1 VSSLNQ
7 LPAVR
12 ETSARN
18 GSAPPRIVSVHQD
31 FGPQQYRILR
41 CDRRF
46 IVLAAGRRWGKTTL
60 GLFKLLCHAA
70 SARSQICYYI
80 GPTERQAKEMGWRT
94 LKQLVPRVLTHRVR
108 ESELE
113 IELTN
118 GSLIKVHGPQSLRGS
133 GLDFAFLDECAYLTA
148 EFWPEVVRPM
158 LADREGRALLGSTPR
173 GRNHFFDLYLEAQS
187 RSDSAAFRC
196 STAQGGYV
204 SEKEL
209 ALLRSTMDPKL
220 YAQEIEASFELQSAR
235 VYHAFSRDLNVTD
248 VPLIPDLRLLVG
260 MDFNVDPMTAVIA
273 QRVGEQ
279 CHVSAEVVLPAS
291 NTFEM
296 MAELLRRYP
305 QHTGVVHP
313 DPSGAAR
320 KTSAPVG
327 QTDHT
332 IIQQAGWQVYSLK
345 PYHIVDRFNSVNAMF
360 ENANRKR
367 RLFIDRKCKNL
378 IRALDGFT
386 FKEGTNLPDK
396 STGFGH
402 ITDALGY
409 LIMGVFP
416 MLKDEVTIT
425 RVEL

>member
-12 ETSARN
+12 ETGASL
-18 GSAPPRIVSVHQD
+18 RIVSVRRD
-31 FGPQQYRILR
+31 FGPQQHEILC

-46 IVLAAGRRWGKTTL
+46 IVLVTGRRWGKTTL

-70 SARSQICYYI
+70 SARGQVCYYI
-80 GPTERQAKEMGWRT
+80 GPTERQAKEMGWHT
-94 LKQLVPRVLTHRVR
+94 LKQLVPPVLIRSMR

-113 IELTN
+113 IELAN
-118 GSLIKVHGPQSLRGS
+118 GSIIKVHGPQSLRGT
-133 GLDFAFLDECAYLTA
+133 GLDFAVLDECAYMPA

-158 LADREGRALLGSTPR
+158 LADREGRAFLSSTPR
-173 GRNHFFDLYLEAQS
+173 GFNHLYDLYQEAQS
-187 RSDSAAFRC
+187 RPDSAAFRY

-204 SEKEL
+204 SANEL

-220 YAQEIEASFELQSAR
+220 YAQEIEASFELKKGR

-248 VPLIPDLRLLVG
+248 VPMLPDLTLLVG
-260 MDFNVDPMTAVIA
+260 MDFNVDPMTAVVA
-273 QRVGEQ
+273 QKVGEQ
-279 CHVSAEVVLPAS
+279 CHVSAEIVLPNS

-296 MAELLRRYP
+296 MEELLLRYP
-305 QHTGVVHP
+305 QQRGVVHP

-320 KTSAPVG
+320 KTSAAVG
-327 QTDHT
+327 QTDHA
-332 IIQQAGWQVYSLK
+332 IIWQAGWQVYGLK
-345 PYHIVDRFNSVNAMF
+345 PYPIVDRINSVNAMF
-360 ENANRKR
+360 ENANRQR
-367 RLFIDRKCKNL
+367 RLLIDRKCKNL
-378 IRALDGFT
+378 IRALDGLT

-416 MLKDEVTIT
+416 MLRDEVTVTQVLI
-425 RVEL
+425 